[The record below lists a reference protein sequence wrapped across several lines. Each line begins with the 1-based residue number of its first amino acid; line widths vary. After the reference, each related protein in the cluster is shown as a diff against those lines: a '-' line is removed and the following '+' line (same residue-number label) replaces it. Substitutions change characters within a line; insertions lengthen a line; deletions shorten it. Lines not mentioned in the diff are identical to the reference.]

1 MMESSNEKPL
11 ASGAG
16 IEFVLDMISI
26 DAEDRQTFEED
37 AHHQGEDYYISRRKI
52 QDWLRDNVSEVIPVI
67 KYIHCEG
74 GRTYELKSI
83 SGGHVAH
90 TIKDVCLSNPTQRSA
105 STLCQLSN
113 FWDQSGSM
121 FFPKTRMR
129 IAAGTPCPVKSELPM
144 FRMIHILSSSVL
156 LTGSEWS

>member
-1 MMESSNEKPL
+1 MESSNEKPL

-52 QDWLRDNVSEVIPVI
+52 QAWFRDNVSEVIPEI

-113 FWDQSGSM
+113 FWHQSGSM

-144 FRMIHILSSSVL
+144 FRMILFLSSSVL